1 MEDKIYKYFEV
12 STPAQACNL
21 RCHYCYVG
29 QKRDYDDKV
38 EKIVHTAEE
47 IRRGLSKE
55 RIGGTALFN
64 FCAGGET
71 LLNEEIIPIIAELC
85 KEGHYVSIVTNCTL
99 RNRFE
104 ELISLPKDIQSHIF
118 IKASFHYLEL
128 KAKNLLEKYAAI
140 IKMLDKS
147 EISYSIE
154 LVPSDEAVEFIP
166 EIKQYCEENFGALC
180 HVTIARDDR
189 RGMKTLTKYPM
200 FKYKRIWSQFDS
212 PLFDFKLKT
221 LFKKVRKKC
230 YGGVLSGYINIQ
242 SGDIRPCYAGQ
253 VFANIYENMTEPLNE
268 HEIKKCP
275 FKFCYNG
282 HCFLTL
288 GIVPEIEAPYY
299 IEMRDRI
306 KNDGSHWVKENFRK
320 VYSQKL
326 YNNHEV
332 E

>member
-1 MEDKIYKYFEV
+1 MEDLIYKYFEV
-12 STPAQACNL
+12 GTPTGACNL

-29 QKRDYDDKV
+29 QQRDYKDKV
-38 EKIVHTAEE
+38 DKIVHTAEE

-71 LLNEEIIPIIAELC
+71 LLDEDIIPIIAELC
-85 KEGHYVSIVTNCTL
+85 REGHYVAVVTNCTL
-99 RNRFE
+99 RSRFE
-104 ELISLPKDIQSHIF
+104 QLVALPKAIQSHIF

-128 KAKNLLEKYAAI
+128 KAKNLLEQFADI
-140 IKMLDKS
+140 IDMLDKS

-166 EIKQYCEENFGALC
+166 EIKEFCMEHFGALC
-180 HVTIARDDR
+180 HVTIARDDTKR
-189 RGMKTLTKYPM
+189 MRTLTKYPM

-212 PLFDFKLKT
+212 QLFDFKLKT
-221 LFKKVRKKC
+221 LYKKIRKKC

-242 SGDIRPCYAGQ
+242 SGDIRPCYGGP
-253 VFANIYENMTEPLNE
+253 VFANIYENLPEPLSE
-268 HEIKKCP
+268 HAIERCP
-275 FKFCYNG
+275 FRFCYNG

-288 GIVPEIEAPYY
+288 GIVPKIEAPVYL
-299 IEMRDRI
+299 EMRDRVRS
-306 KNDGSHWVKENFRK
+306 DGRHWVKGSFRRI
-320 VYSQKL
+320 YSQKL
-326 YNNHEV
+326 YDNHEV